1 MRVERGGMK
10 MKPIGFCTGCD
21 AEVYD
26 GISHK
31 CLQEIIKT
39 IERGHKMQEDTKQ
52 AIIALNEQ
60 TKTLFDMIKLNNE
73 AIMRV
78 FTLLKDLADIL
89 EGEKP

>member
-1 MRVERGGMK
+1 MDYYIEGKTEDVD
-10 MKPIGFCTGCD
+10 FDNT
-21 AEVYD
+21 V
-26 GISHK
+26 
-31 CLQEIIKT
+31 QEIIKT